1 MRLKFEVESDIDIPA
16 KMKAIR
22 DTKFWTFVASEWHR
36 LYSPYVPMDTG
47 TLKNTVDPR
56 GKSGWAEIEHT
67 APYAHRMYEGH
78 FNFRRN
84 EGSPKAS
91 RQWDKAAIPTEKPKL
106 IRSMQRYID
115 SGRVK
120 F

>member
-1 MRLKFEVESDIDIPA
+1 MRLNFKVETDIDIPRC
-16 KMKAIR
+16 MKAIR
-22 DTKFWTFVASEWHR
+22 DPKFWKFAASEWHR

-47 TLKNTVDPR
+47 TLKNTVDIK
-56 GKSGWAEIEHT
+56 GESGSGEIEHT
-67 APYAHRMYEGH
+67 VPYARYQYEGH
-78 FNFRRN
+78 FNYRKDKN
-84 EGSPKAS
+84 PKAS
-91 RQWDKAAIPTEKPKL
+91 REWDKAASPTEKPKL